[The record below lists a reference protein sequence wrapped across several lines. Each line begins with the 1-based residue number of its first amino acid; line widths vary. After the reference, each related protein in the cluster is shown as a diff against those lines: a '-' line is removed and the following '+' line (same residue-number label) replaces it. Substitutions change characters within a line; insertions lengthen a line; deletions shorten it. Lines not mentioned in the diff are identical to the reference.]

1 MLFLSAAASE
11 RPAAALS
18 TAWRPRRFDAGQNGT
33 IVRIMMPNWR
43 REIIAETQPYSFS
56 ACFMRDLRTHFRE
69 ILTPVNSL

>member
-18 TAWRPRRFDAGQNGT
+18 TAWRPRRFDAGQNDMRL
-33 IVRIMMPNWR
+33 RIATPVWR
-43 REIIAETQPYSFS
+43 RKITVIRLCHSLCECLNGTFK
-56 ACFMRDLRTHFRE
+56 THFRE